1 MKDCMLEAKTIRPT
15 TYKNKVIKCAD
26 CGIKYSKKHYNI
38 LYKAQKIVY
47 FNFFDEELCHDCFYN
62 VCDIL
67 MEKEG
72 INNLKIYLLD
82 GRKKVILN
90 IDKEKK

>member
-1 MKDCMLEAKTIRPT
+1 
-15 TYKNKVIKCAD
+15 
-26 CGIKYSKKHYNI
+26 
-38 LYKAQKIVY
+38 
-47 FNFFDEELCHDCFYN
+47 
-62 VCDIL
+62 

-90 IDKEKK
+90 IDKEKKWLCLDFFPKKKDNFLWTKNKKF